1 MKKPLIVIIALA
13 VAFAV
18 FTSGCANKNKREKL
32 APELAAEAME
42 AFEKERYSSAI
53 ETFNKL
59 RDWYPFDKLAT
70 LAEFKIAE
78 AHFNMEEYEEAIVAY
93 EEFVK
98 LHPRNESIPY
108 VLNQIALCYFK
119 RIDTVDR
126 DQNTARAAIEAFAKV
141 TRQFPDSKYAKE
153 ADEKRAVCLKS
164 LAGHELYVGHFY
176 YKSKHYKGAV
186 ARFQT
191 VLSKYPGLGFD
202 KEAGEYIAL
211 CNEKIAKEGTDN
223 TGRREELIIM
233 PE

>member
-1 MKKPLIVIIALA
+1 MALA

-126 DQNTARAAIEAFAKV
+126 DQNTAREAIEAFARL

-153 ADEKRAVCLKS
+153 AEEKKAACLKS
-164 LAGHELYVGHFY
+164 LAGHEIYVGRFY
-176 YKSKHYKGAV
+176 FKSKHYKGAV

-223 TGRREELIIM
+223 AGRRDELIIM